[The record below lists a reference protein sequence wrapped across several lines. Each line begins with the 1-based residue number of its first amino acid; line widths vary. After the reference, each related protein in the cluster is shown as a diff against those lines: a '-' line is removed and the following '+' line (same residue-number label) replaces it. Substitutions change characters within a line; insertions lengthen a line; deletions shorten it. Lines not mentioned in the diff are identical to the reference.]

1 MPGRSNAP
9 LSPATITNTDRP
21 VLELSGT
28 KLRVALENVL
38 TGCEGQGGVERYI
51 DALKLKSKLFQQA
64 LIERSPAD
72 LDIETLAGLCTFM
85 ATVRRRIA
93 PYLDE
98 DGIRR
103 IGQALTG
110 LLEGHRKTENI
121 DERMVAF
128 SGRFASNREH
138 RWVRDLA
145 AEVLHNVAPDLYPL
159 MTRWVWNAHS
169 NTGSLREIWFG
180 DDVDYL
186 TIRIDD
192 RFETF
197 LMLREE
203 LSVFLTQNGFF
214 RDIVYYVDLLQAH
227 IYAEYICAQGGTYL
241 RADFSSPEDPMQHAR
256 RMLGLDGIKAD
267 SVKMRLKSI
276 DGEAFCLGDEK
287 DGIHADS

>member
-1 MPGRSNAP
+1 MPGRSDVLLHPAAVTNA
-9 LSPATITNTDRP
+9 DRP

-38 TGCEGQGGVERYI
+38 AGCEGQGGVEHYI

-72 LDIETLAGLCTFM
+72 LDIETVAGLCTFM
-85 ATVRRRIA
+85 STVRRRIA
-93 PYLDE
+93 PYLE
-98 DGIRR
+98 EEGIRR
-103 IGQALTG
+103 IGQALTE

-121 DERMVAF
+121 DERMAAF
-128 SGRFASNREH
+128 AARFASNREH

-159 MTRWVWNAHS
+159 MTRWVWDAHS

-186 TIRIDD
+186 TIPIDD

-203 LSVFLTQNGFF
+203 LSVFLSENGFF
-214 RDIVYYVDLLQAH
+214 RDITFYVDLLQAH

-276 DGEAFCLGDEK
+276 DGEAFRLSDEE
-287 DGIHADS
+287 GEIHADS